1 MCLAIP
7 GKVIEKFEKNGLLMG
22 RIDYGGTSHEA
33 CLEYVP
39 EVEVGQ
45 YAIVHAG
52 FALSIL
58 DEEEAK
64 KTLHTWSE
72 MVSAVE
78 KEGLDVYG
86 NPVNEVSN
94 D

>member
-7 GKVIEKFEKNGLLMG
+7 GKVVEIFDKNGLLTG

-39 EVEVGQ
+39 EVTIGQ

-64 KTLHTWSE
+64 KTLDTWSE
-72 MVSAVE
+72 MVDAVE
-78 KEGLDVYG
+78 RDGFDIFG
-86 NPVNEVSN
+86 NPIKNKPN